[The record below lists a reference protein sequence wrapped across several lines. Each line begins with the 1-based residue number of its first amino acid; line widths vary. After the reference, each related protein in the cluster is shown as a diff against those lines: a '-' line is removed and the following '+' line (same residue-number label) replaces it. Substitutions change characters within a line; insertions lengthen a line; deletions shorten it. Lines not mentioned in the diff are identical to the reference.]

1 MMRNFAFAS
10 LAPAVV
16 LIAASLF
23 GGVWP
28 ALALTFITV
37 MVFLL
42 DKLTGDDWA
51 LPTDATGNGLSML
64 LGFTH
69 FAVLGTV
76 VWAVGGGVAL
86 TLLDQALILAGAGLW
101 MGQVSNSNAH
111 ELIHRTAHV
120 PCRLG
125 VAIYSSLFFG
135 HHASAHPKVHHI
147 NAATD
152 KDPNSARPDE
162 GFYSFAWRAWSGS
175 YGAGLRAENM
185 ARARAAKI
193 LPAWRHPY
201 LGYGLGTLASL
212 LAAFAL
218 AGLGGVVVLCILA
231 LYATLQ
237 LLLSDYVQHY
247 GLRRTI
253 LADGRPEPI
262 GPHHAWNAPHW
273 YSSAMMLNAPRHSD
287 HHMHPARTFPA
298 LELSKTDMP
307 MLPQSLPMM
316 AVIALFPPIWKK
328 MMNPRV
334 AEWTNRPARRKTA
347 QDIAPKTLAA
357 ARKGGLPNRNMPVW
371 DYDKT
376 QSGPSHSDAEH
387 TGSSRT
393 DERRGV

>member
-1 MMRNFAFAS
+1 MMRTFAFAS

-76 VWAVGGGVAL
+76 VWAVGGGVCPYAAGPSGDFGRCGALDGTSVQFQCARVDPSAPPMSRAGWVWRSTVPCFLATMPAPIPRCTTSMPRQIRTRTLPAL
-86 TLLDQALILAGAGLW
+86 TKGFTALHGARGPE
-101 MGQVSNSNAH
+101 A
-111 ELIHRTAHV
+111 TAQD
-120 PCRLG
+120 C
-125 VAIYSSLFFG
+125 A
-135 HHASAHPKVHHI
+135 
-147 NAATD
+147 
-152 KDPNSARPDE
+152 
-162 GFYSFAWRAWSGS
+162 
-175 YGAGLRAENM
+175 AENM

-218 AGLGGVVVLCILA
+218 AGLGGCGGFVHSCAVCDPSA
-231 LYATLQ
+231 CCCPTMCK
-237 LLLSDYVQHY
+237 HY

-347 QDIAPKTLAA
+347 QDIAPKDSWLRR
-357 ARKGGLPNRNMPVW
+357 ARVAFQTATCQFGTMIKRSL
-371 DYDKT
+371 
-376 QSGPSHSDAEH
+376 SFSH
-387 TGSSRT
+387 
-393 DERRGV
+393 